1 MGTENFNENGDGQS
15 ESLYPAHL
23 LQNLDFNKSP
33 AIFKPKISAAQPGE
47 DWMVVRPLQRSDY
60 DKGFLQL
67 LGQLTSVGNISRKQ
81 FDERFTL
88 MKQAGGYYVT
98 VIEDTR
104 ISKIIGAAT
113 LTVEQ
118 KFIHNCSLRG
128 RLEDVVVNDTYRGK
142 QLGKLIVVTVSLLAQ
157 ELGCYKMSLDC
168 KDKLIKFYE
177 TLGYRLEA
185 GNSNAMNMRFVPPTV
200 VTWNRGAIQF
210 SLKSKYLLA
219 ILNKQNY
226 LNISVV

>member
-1 MGTENFNENGDGQS
+1 MGIEKISDDGDGKL
-15 ESLYPAHL
+15 EYLYPPHL

-33 AIFKPKISAAQPGE
+33 AIFKPKISAVQPGE
-47 DWMVVRPLQRSDY
+47 DWMVVRPLQKSDY

-67 LGQLTSVGNISRKQ
+67 LGQLTNVGNVTRKQ
-81 FDERFTL
+81 FDDRFNQ
-88 MKQAGGYYVT
+88 MKQSGGYYVT
-98 VIEDTR
+98 VIEDKR

-113 LTVEQ
+113 LTIEQ

-177 TLGYRLEA
+177 TLGYKLEA
-185 GNSNAMNMRFVPPTV
+185 GNSNAMNMRFDAP
-200 VTWNRGAIQF
+200 
-210 SLKSKYLLA
+210 S
-219 ILNKQNY
+219 
-226 LNISVV
+226 